1 MPMTPAERVLRG
13 KLAAHESWGRTDNPS
28 ARTAPAR
35 QAFRDTF
42 VEKAD
47 PRHELPEAER
57 QRRAE
62 SLRKAFYTRLALA
75 SAKARRER
83 AAAK

>member
-13 KLAAHESWGRTDNPS
+13 KLAAYESWSRTEDPS

-35 QAFRDTF
+35 KAF
-42 VEKAD
+42 AD
-47 PRHELPEAER
+47 RFAHQVDPEGRLTVAER

-62 SLRKAFYTRLALA
+62 AAKRAYYTRLALA
-75 SAKARRER
+75 SAKARRLK
-83 AAAK
+83 AGK